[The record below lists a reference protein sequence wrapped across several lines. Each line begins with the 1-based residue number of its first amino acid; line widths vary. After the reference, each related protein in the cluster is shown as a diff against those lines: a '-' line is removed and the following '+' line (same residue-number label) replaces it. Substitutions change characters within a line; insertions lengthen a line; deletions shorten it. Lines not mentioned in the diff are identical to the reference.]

1 MKIVVTIAALAALLL
16 FCGLPGQRHTAF
28 AVTLPPAAPTP
39 PPPPPQPR
47 LSPEE
52 AWAMVSAAALKHNVP
67 AALVKSIMAAESN
80 FDPNAVSRT
89 GAIGLMQLMPDTAKE
104 YGIDPKVPA
113 QNVDGGT
120 HYLRVLMNRY
130 SRSAD
135 KLRRVIAAYNAGPH
149 AVDRYRGVPP
159 YRETRTYVVR
169 VLKYLRQFRDEEWAA
184 AALEAPGLK

>member
-1 MKIVVTIAALAALLL
+1 MKILAPVGALIALLL
-16 FCGLPGQRHTAF
+16 FCGLPGHGHPTF
-28 AVTLPPAAPTP
+28 VVTLPPAAST
-39 PPPPPQPR
+39 PPPPQPQPQPR
-47 LSPEE
+47 LSLEE
-52 AWAMVSAAALKHNVP
+52 ARTIASTAALKHNVP

-80 FDPNAVSRT
+80 FDPNVVSPR

-104 YGIDPKVPA
+104 YGIDPTVPA

-130 SRSAD
+130 SKSAD
-135 KLRRVIAAYNAGPH
+135 GLRRVIAAYNAGPH

-169 VLKYLRQFRDEEWAA
+169 VLKYFRQFRNEEWAA
-184 AALEAPGLK
+184 AALH

>member
-1 MKIVVTIAALAALLL
+1 MKILAPVAALIALLL
-16 FCGLPGQRHTAF
+16 FCGMPGHGHPTF
-28 AVTLPPAAPTP
+28 VVTLPPAAST
-39 PPPPPQPR
+39 PPPPQPQPR
-47 LSPEE
+47 LSLEE
-52 AWAMVSAAALKHNVP
+52 ARTIASTAALKHNVP

-80 FDPNAVSRT
+80 FDPNVVSPR

-104 YGIDPKVPA
+104 YGIDPTVPA

-130 SRSAD
+130 SKSAD
-135 KLRRVIAAYNAGPH
+135 GLRRVIAAYNAGPH

-169 VLKYLRQFRDEEWAA
+169 VLKYFRQFRNEEWAA
-184 AALEAPGLK
+184 AALH